1 MSASVKKNK
10 PKSDKVATTN
20 DHFFCQKKKSIS
32 EPNFT
37 KSEGKIRFG
46 QILFWKWSSR
56 WAEKDATKQKVIY
69 FQEIGQKRKM
79 VI

>member
-10 PKSDKVATTN
+10 PKSEKLQQQTTI
-20 DHFFCQKKKSIS
+20 FSAKKKSIS

-46 QILFWKWSSR
+46 QILF
-56 WAEKDATKQKVIY
+56 
-69 FQEIGQKRKM
+69 
-79 VI
+79 